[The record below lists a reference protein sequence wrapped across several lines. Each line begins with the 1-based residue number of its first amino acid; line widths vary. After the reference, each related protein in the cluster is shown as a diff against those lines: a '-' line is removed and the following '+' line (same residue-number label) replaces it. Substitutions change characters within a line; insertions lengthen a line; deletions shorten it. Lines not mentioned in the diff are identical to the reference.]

1 MFSKIREAIAAFRK
15 SLRFNIRPPL
25 YALLV
30 APDEKTRNA
39 IIYGQISATIRTD
52 HRDYEEGQSVML
64 CCHLDPWVVFA
75 IITNVRHC
83 TLNEISKDEVL
94 ECGFNTREEVIQGLR
109 KYYPDLN
116 QDSPITFIK
125 WNNVQGWLVDHQVL
139 TTLQKVN
146 I

>member
-15 SLRFNIRPPL
+15 SLRLNIKPPL

-39 IIYGQISATIRTD
+39 IIYGQIKATIRTD
-52 HRDYEEGQSVML
+52 HRDYQEGKPVML
-64 CCHLDPWVVFA
+64 CCHLEPWAVFA
-75 IITNVRHC
+75 IITKVRHC

-94 ECGFNTREEVIQGLR
+94 ECGFDTREEVIQGLR

-116 QDSPITFIK
+116 QASPVTFIK
-125 WNNVQGWLVDHQVL
+125 WKDVQGWLVDHQAL
-139 TTLQKVN
+139 TSLQKVN